1 MYTYSLK
8 QGIEDGFLAPYQ
20 VVRVKPSVD
29 VYGWRPEAGTV
40 DDNGELIDD
49 RVYEKQDFD
58 RDLVIKERT
67 DVVAKKITQFLKE
80 TDRYSKTIVFCVDID
95 HAERMRQALVN
106 ENSDIVKEH
115 PTYIMRITGDSKEAS
130 RSSTSSSTPTRSTYY
145 RHDVEAPHHGCELQD
160 LQARRCSTTCTA
172 RQGMTE
178 FKQIVG
184 RGTRIC
190 EPYGKL
196 YFTILDFRAAPESFA
211 DPAFDGEP
219 VQIFEPAPDG
229 PMVPR
234 RG

>member
-1 MYTYSLK
+1 M
-8 QGIEDGFLAPYQ
+8 
-20 VVRVKPSVD
+20 KPSVD

-115 PTYIMRITGDSKEAS
+115 PTYIMRITGDSKEGKS
-130 RSSTSSSTPTRSTYY
+130 KLDEFIDPDEKYPTIVTTSKLLTTGVNCKSCKLVVLDNVYGEAGHDRVQTDRRP
-145 RHDVEAPHHGCELQD
+145 RHAHMRTVWKAVLHHPGL
-160 LQARRCSTTCTA
+160 
-172 RQGMTE
+172 
-178 FKQIVG
+178 
-184 RGTRIC
+184 
-190 EPYGKL
+190 
-196 YFTILDFRAAPESFA
+196 
-211 DPAFDGEP
+211 
-219 VQIFEPAPDG
+219 
-229 PMVPR
+229 PR
-234 RG
+234 RLPNVCRPRVRRRTGSDLRAGP

>member
-1 MYTYSLK
+1 MTATPKETKDVSNIDYFGEPVYTYSLK

-115 PTYIMRITGDSKEAS
+115 PTYIMRITGDSKEGKS
-130 RSSTSSSTPTRSTYY
+130 KLDEFIDPDEKYPSRRRSSS
-145 RHDVEAPHHGCELQD
+145 
-160 LQARRCSTTCTA
+160 
-172 RQGMTE
+172 
-178 FKQIVG
+178 
-184 RGTRIC
+184 
-190 EPYGKL
+190 
-196 YFTILDFRAAPESFA
+196 
-211 DPAFDGEP
+211 
-219 VQIFEPAPDG
+219 
-229 PMVPR
+229 PR
-234 RG
+234 V